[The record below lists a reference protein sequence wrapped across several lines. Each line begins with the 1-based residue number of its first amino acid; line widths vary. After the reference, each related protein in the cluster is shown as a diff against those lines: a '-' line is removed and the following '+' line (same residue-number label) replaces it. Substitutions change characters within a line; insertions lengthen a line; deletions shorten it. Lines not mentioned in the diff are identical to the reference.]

1 MDKLFFRYAVIHQRI
16 TKCEVGFPV
25 LQICSDRF
33 VLISDDMFSHSGDYE
48 EVKNNLEQAI
58 ANNQLL
64 ENKGG

>member
-1 MDKLFFRYAVIHQRI
+1 MDELFFQYAVIHCRI
-16 TKCEVGFPV
+16 TKGYPI
-25 LQICSDRF
+25 LQLCPDRF

-48 EVKNNLEQAI
+48 EVKKNLEQAI